1 MVARSGCYLALAAA
15 VSLAGGATGQTPAP
29 DLRALSLRSLQ
40 AGRTIR
46 ISGRE
51 IGTVTGAVAGVRDG
65 ALWLGAEPAARSVSL
80 AGIDSVWVTRN
91 HIATGALVGTLV
103 GAIVAVAVMSGK
115 TCELGDSACMTGA
128 SLAGTGIMLSGA
140 LLGVAIGSGA
150 KSWQLRYP

>member
-15 VSLAGGATGQTPAP
+15 VSLAGSLASQAPAP

-51 IGTVTGAVAGVRDG
+51 IGTLTGAVAGVRDG
-65 ALWLGAEPAARSVSL
+65 ALWLGAEPAARSVPL
-80 AGIDSVWVTRN
+80 AGIDSVWVTRG
-91 HIATGALVGTLV
+91 HGGTGALIGTLV
-103 GAIVAVAVMSGK
+103 GAVVAVAVMSGK
-115 TCELGDSACMTGA
+115 TCELGDSGCIA
-128 SLAGTGIMLSGA
+128 SGSAEVTGIMLSGT

>member
-1 MVARSGCYLALAAA
+1 MVARSGCYLAFAAA
-15 VSLAGGATGQTPAP
+15 VSLAGSLAGQAPAP

-51 IGTVTGAVAGVRDG
+51 IGTLTGAVAGVRDG
-65 ALWLGAEPAARSVSL
+65 ALWLGAEPAARSVPL
-80 AGIDSVWVTRN
+80 AGIDSVWVSRG
-91 HIATGALVGTLV
+91 HGGTGALIGTLV
-103 GAIVAVAVMSGK
+103 GAVVAVAVMSGK
-115 TCELGDSACMTGA
+115 TCELGDWGCIASGSAEV
-128 SLAGTGIMLSGA
+128 TGIMLSGT